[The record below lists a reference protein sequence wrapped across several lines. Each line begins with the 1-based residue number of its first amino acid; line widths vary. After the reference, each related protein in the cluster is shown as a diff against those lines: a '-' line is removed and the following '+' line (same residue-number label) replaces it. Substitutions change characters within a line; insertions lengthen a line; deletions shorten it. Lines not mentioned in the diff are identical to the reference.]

1 MYLCGGE
8 CCVVEGDR
16 LVICPVQWNEVIP
29 SEWTALQASRRLRF
43 RRPCTLR
50 YCSRIMPPCHPRPH
64 TLSSED
70 KQDDRHLAARTA

>member
-43 RRPCTLR
+43 RRPLHAPLLQPDYATL
-50 YCSRIMPPCHPRPH
+50 PPSPTHP
-64 TLSSED
+64 E
-70 KQDDRHLAARTA
+70 Q